1 MQLSA
6 RIVVTAL
13 VLVLALPAP
22 ALAASSVSNP
32 GSGSAIDVYNQSP
45 QTSSGRLT
53 PGGKKKTTPLSTKAK
68 NGLASVDKRKK
79 DVLTRL
85 ATQSN
90 LGAPG
95 AARLAVP
102 KGATNLDSSAGRSLL
117 ASVISPSSGSGGR
130 LLVLLLAMIS
140 IPVLFGVAAVRK
152 QRALHPHDPVRH

>member
-1 MQLSA
+1 MPLSA
-6 RIVVTAL
+6 RIVVTAF

-22 ALAASSVSNP
+22 ALAASSASNP
-32 GSGSAIDVYNQSP
+32 GNGSAIDVYNQAP
-45 QTSSGRLT
+45 QTSTGKLR
-53 PGGKKKTTPLSTKAK
+53 PGAKKRTEPLSAQSKK
-68 NGLASVDKRKK
+68 NLASVDKKK
-79 DVLTRL
+79 QGVLKKL

-90 LGAPG
+90 LGAPV
-95 AARLAVP
+95 AAELAVP

-117 ASVISPSSGSGGR
+117 ASIISPSSGSGGR